1 MEWTEIKIYTTN
13 EGIEPIAAML
23 IESGISG
30 IQIEDDD
37 EMKKFITT
45 NSEYWDYVDEKLL
58 NKNKEDTHI
67 KVYISNN
74 VYGNEIFL
82 KIKEGLNRLKNM
94 NLGFNIGKLDYK
106 LTNMNDEEWINKWKE
121 YYKPFNVGNKLLIK
135 PVWEEVEEKKDK
147 IIFNINPGQV
157 FGTGLHQTTQLCIIE
172 LEKYVNNKT
181 VLFDMGCGSG
191 ILSIISLLLG
201 AESASAIDID
211 ANAVKTAYENADL
224 NNINH
229 EKYFVTNGNII
240 ENENIQFK
248 IGYAKYDIVVANII
262 ADVIIASADIVKKL
276 LKQEG
281 IFIASGIIKDRM
293 NDIYE
298 KLELS
303 GFEVINTLVK
313 DEWVCISSKVKN
325 IL

>member
-13 EGIEPIAAML
+13 EGIEPITAML

-94 NLGFNIGKLDYK
+94 NLGFDIGKLDYE

-135 PVWEEVEEKKDK
+135 PVWEEVGDKKNK

-293 NDIYE
+293 NDVYE

-313 DEWVCISSKVKN
+313 DEWVCISSKIKN
-325 IL
+325 

>member
-13 EGIEPIAAML
+13 EGIEPITAML

-94 NLGFNIGKLDYK
+94 NLGFDIGKLDYE

-135 PVWEEVEEKKDK
+135 PVWEEVEDKKDK

-293 NDIYE
+293 NDVYE

>member
-135 PVWEEVEEKKDK
+135 PVWEEVEDKKDK

-201 AESASAIDID
+201 AESAYAIDID

-248 IGYAKYDIVVANII
+248 IGYAKYNIVVANII

-293 NDIYE
+293 NDVYE

>member
-293 NDIYE
+293 NDVYE

-313 DEWVCISSKVKN
+313 DEWVCISSRVKN